1 MNRRI
6 FVIIV
11 AGGSGQRMGAGIPK
25 QFLLLDGKPILQ
37 RTIERFADAFDDA
50 KFLVVLPEEH
60 IDTWKGLC
68 ERYSL
73 GCPHTIVRGGISR
86 YQSVRNALEKVPD
99 GALVMI
105 HDGVRPLIHEQTI
118 RRLLDECAGE
128 RNVIPVCP
136 VTDTLKSLKPD
147 PGGTLS
153 DSSDPAPRRAG
164 LYGAQTPQI
173 FLSEQLKAAY
183 TLGYDES
190 FTDDASVARAKEIP
204 LTYVPGERY
213 NIKITTPEDLE
224 VARLLFSA

>member
-105 HDGVRPLIHEQTI
+105 HDGVRPFASED
-118 RRLLDECAGE
+118 LLKRMVASMDETLCRAL
-128 RNVIPVCP
+128 VPVLP
-136 VTDTLKSLKPD
+136 MTDTLRS
-147 PGGTLS
+147 TEQ
-153 DSSDPAPRRAG
+153 DSQVIDRSKILRV
-164 LYGAQTPQI
+164 QTPQV
-173 FLSEQLKAAY
+173 FFSEDIKAAY
-183 TLGYDES
+183 RGPFDMS
-190 FTDDASVARAKEIP
+190 FTDDASVAERFGVKIK
-204 LTYVPGERY
+204 TIPGESF
-213 NIKITTPEDLE
+213 NIKITTPEDMVFAKAILT
-224 VARLLFSA
+224 L

>member
-73 GCPHTIVRGGISR
+73 GCPHSIVRGGISR

-105 HDGVRPLIHEQTI
+105 HDGVRPFASED
-118 RRLLDECAGE
+118 LLKRMVASMDETLCRAL
-128 RNVIPVCP
+128 VPVLP
-136 VTDTLKSLKPD
+136 MTDTLRS
-147 PGGTLS
+147 TEQ
-153 DSSDPAPRRAG
+153 DSQVIDRSKILRV
-164 LYGAQTPQI
+164 QTPQV
-173 FLSEQLKAAY
+173 FFSEDIKAAY
-183 TLGYDES
+183 RGPFDMS
-190 FTDDASVARAKEIP
+190 FTDDASVAERFGVKIK
-204 LTYVPGERY
+204 TIPGESF
-213 NIKITTPEDLE
+213 NIKITTPEDMVFAKAILT
-224 VARLLFSA
+224 L

>member
-1 MNRRI
+1 
-6 FVIIV
+6 
-11 AGGSGQRMGAGIPK
+11 MGAGIPK

-105 HDGVRPLIHEQTI
+105 HDGVRPFASED
-118 RRLLDECAGE
+118 LLKRMVASMDETLCRAL
-128 RNVIPVCP
+128 VPVLP
-136 VTDTLKSLKPD
+136 MTDTLRS
-147 PGGTLS
+147 TEQ
-153 DSSDPAPRRAG
+153 DSQVIDRSKILRV
-164 LYGAQTPQI
+164 QTPQV
-173 FLSEQLKAAY
+173 FFSEDIKAAY
-183 TLGYDES
+183 RGPFDMS
-190 FTDDASVARAKEIP
+190 FTDDASVAERFGVKIK
-204 LTYVPGERY
+204 TIPGESF
-213 NIKITTPEDLE
+213 NIKITTPEDMVFAKAILT
-224 VARLLFSA
+224 L

>member
-25 QFLLLDGKPILQ
+25 QFLLLDRKPILQ

-105 HDGVRPLIHEQTI
+105 HDGVRPFASED
-118 RRLLDECAGE
+118 LLKRMVASMDETLCRAL
-128 RNVIPVCP
+128 VPVLP
-136 VTDTLKSLKPD
+136 MTDTLRS
-147 PGGTLS
+147 TEQ
-153 DSSDPAPRRAG
+153 DSQVIDRSKILRV
-164 LYGAQTPQI
+164 QTPQV
-173 FLSEQLKAAY
+173 FFSEDIKAAY
-183 TLGYDES
+183 RGPFDMS
-190 FTDDASVARAKEIP
+190 FTDDASVAERFGVKIK
-204 LTYVPGERY
+204 TIPGESF
-213 NIKITTPEDLE
+213 NIKITTPEDMVFAKAILT
-224 VARLLFSA
+224 L

>member
-73 GCPHTIVRGGISR
+73 GCPHTIVKGGISR
-86 YQSVRNALEKVPD
+86 YQSVRNALKKVPD

-105 HDGVRPLIHEQTI
+105 HDGVRPFASED
-118 RRLLDECAGE
+118 LLKRMVASMDETLCRAL
-128 RNVIPVCP
+128 VPVLP
-136 VTDTLKSLKPD
+136 MTDTLRS
-147 PGGTLS
+147 TEQ
-153 DSSDPAPRRAG
+153 DSQVIDRSKILRV
-164 LYGAQTPQI
+164 QTPQV
-173 FLSEQLKAAY
+173 FFSEDIKAAY
-183 TLGYDES
+183 RGPFDMS
-190 FTDDASVARAKEIP
+190 FTDDASVAERFGVKIK
-204 LTYVPGERY
+204 TIPGESF
-213 NIKITTPEDLE
+213 NIKITTPEDMVFAKAILT
-224 VARLLFSA
+224 L

>member
-1 MNRRI
+1 
-6 FVIIV
+6 
-11 AGGSGQRMGAGIPK
+11 MGAGIPK

-105 HDGVRPLIHEQTI
+105 HDGVRPFASDD
-118 RRLLDECAGE
+118 LLKRMVASMDETLC
-128 RNVIPVCP
+128 RTLVPVLP
-136 VTDTLKSLKPD
+136 MTDTLRS
-147 PGGTLS
+147 TEQ
-153 DSSDPAPRRAG
+153 DSQVIDRSKILRV
-164 LYGAQTPQI
+164 QTPQV
-173 FLSEQLKAAY
+173 FFSEDIKAAY
-183 TLGYDES
+183 RGPFDMS
-190 FTDDASVARAKEIP
+190 FTDDASVAERFGVKIK
-204 LTYVPGERY
+204 TIPGESF
-213 NIKITTPEDLE
+213 NIKITTPEDMVFAKAILT
-224 VARLLFSA
+224 L